1 MRRALALLAIAGGSV
16 LYLLRRRSGTRER
29 VSFYYADGSMVT
41 LNRKTIGVEK
51 VLTLARDAF

>member
-1 MRRALALLAIAGGSV
+1 MRRAIALLVLTGGSLV
-16 LYLLRRRSGTRER
+16 YLLRRRAPARER

-41 LNRKTIGVEK
+41 LDRKTTGVEK